1 MLISNICK
9 KASAKVTVP
18 ARLVKLV
25 PFERKEILMTSFI
38 ISQFS
43 YCPQI
48 WMFCSGKMNRKI
60 NYIHER
66 ALRLVY
72 EDYTSSF
79 NDLLVKDESVCI
91 HHRNIQ
97 SVAIVMFKVKNN
109 LCPEIFQALFRENSN
124 PRSDAYFHRPNVN
137 TVSKGEYSLRC
148 FGPIVRDS
156 MVPSN
161 IKS

>member
-25 PFERKEILMTSFI
+25 PFERKQILMTSFI

-97 SVAIVMFKVKNN
+97 SVAIVMFKIICVLKYSK
-109 LCPEIFQALFRENSN
+109 LYLGRIVIPDQIHIFIGQ
-124 PRSDAYFHRPNVN
+124 
-137 TVSKGEYSLRC
+137 
-148 FGPIVRDS
+148 
-156 MVPSN
+156 M
-161 IKS
+161 